1 MLTKNIK
8 CKIDQ
13 RLIDKHLKEQRLLGE
28 RITLSDQVCSGL
40 KLVINNQSCSWTYAY
55 RKRGYIDGGKR
66 YPQRTIKIGDPMS
79 MSPMEARLATE
90 TTKSQIRAGED
101 PALAL
106 RANHRMRRDEEARKK
121 TCSQWLDQYTNA
133 QMRLGQTKYKQDEV
147 RNVLFVLQELVLLD
161 AHPDAITPRHMRD
174 LADMYQERPA
184 TGRQRLG
191 AMSRFLDYLL
201 DEEVITTNSVVAV
214 SKRRKPKPPPPR
226 ENFFS
231 PEQLANLWNAE
242 SLRPAYQRYLQFM
255 ISTPLRAS
263 EAARLRWDQVDEDR
277 SELHFTHHDT
287 KNSEHFVMPLSQIA
301 AKVIWAKPQEQDLL
315 VFPLSSLD
323 GAHMSA
329 WSHFNRCVRKASG
342 IDNFILHDLRRTF
355 STLMAEHTD
364 ASESIIDSLLNHKQS
379 ATRGGVMRHYQQA
392 KNLEKRRDVMAQW
405 GKLLRAWGM
414 TLPTANE

>member
-1 MLTKNIK
+1 MPTKNIK
-8 CKIDQ
+8 YKIDQ
-13 RLIDKHLKEQRLLGE
+13 RLIDKYLKEQRLLGE

-40 KLVINNQSCSWTYAY
+40 KLAINNKSCSWTYAY

-79 MSPMEARLATE
+79 MSPAEARLAAE
-90 TTKSQIRAGED
+90 IIKSQIRAGED

-106 RANHRMRRDEEARKK
+106 RVNDRMRRDEEARKK

-133 QMRLGQTKYKQDEV
+133 QMRLGPTKYKQDEV

-161 AHPDAITPRHMRD
+161 AHPDTITPRHMRD

-231 PEQLANLWNAE
+231 PEQLAKLWDAE
-242 SLRPAYQRYLQFM
+242 SLRPIYQCYLRFM
-255 ISTPLRAS
+255 ISTPLRAG
-263 EAARLRWDQVDEDR
+263 EAAKLRWDQVDEDR
-277 SELHFTHHDT
+277 SELCFTHHDT

-301 AKVIWAKPQEQDLL
+301 AKVIGTNPQ
-315 VFPLSSLD
+315 D
-323 GAHMSA
+323 GPVA
-329 WSHFNRCVRKASG
+329 V
-342 IDNFILHDLRRTF
+342 
-355 STLMAEHTD
+355 
-364 ASESIIDSLLNHKQS
+364 
-379 ATRGGVMRHYQQA
+379 
-392 KNLEKRRDVMAQW
+392 
-405 GKLLRAWGM
+405 
-414 TLPTANE
+414 